1 MRMNEIKKIIKKL
14 EDIFP
19 TINLMSSHAAQI
31 LMSVIKELAEIPEEK
46 QVTLN
51 TVIKAVENDPQLL
64 ADVLKEVGAD
74 VLFHTLMNVKNMTDD
89 IGVLSRSI
97 PSLDTYPLKVL
108 KELEQKLER
117 NKDDP
122 ENRFMLDGLQTHLR
136 RREGRNPDE
145 FS

>member
-1 MRMNEIKKIIKKL
+1 MNEIKKIIKKL

-46 QVTLN
+46 QVTLH
-51 TVIKAVENDPQLL
+51 TVIKAIEDDPDLL
-64 ADVLKEVGAD
+64 SNVLKEVGPH
-74 VLFHTLMNVKNMTDD
+74 VLLQTLMSVKTMAEEIVNIRSNV
-89 IGVLSRSI
+89 
-97 PSLDTYPLKVL
+97 PPLDHYPLQVL
-108 KELEQKLER
+108 EELEQKLER